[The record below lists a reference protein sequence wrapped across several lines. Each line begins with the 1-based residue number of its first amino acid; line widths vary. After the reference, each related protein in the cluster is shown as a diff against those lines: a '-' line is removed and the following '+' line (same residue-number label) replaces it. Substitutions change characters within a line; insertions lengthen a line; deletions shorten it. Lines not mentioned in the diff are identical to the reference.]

1 MGNPVLDA
9 ARTKRTKHMSKL
21 DGILAP
27 ATAESRS
34 LTDDETTE
42 FEALSAKITK
52 LDAEIELHEAHDVR
66 MAAAESAS
74 ATIVADAPG
83 VIVRSEPKTY
93 AQYGTTNS
101 YLRDL
106 AAIQVPQAGFDAE
119 GAQERMARHAREIEV
134 EARRDSTVA
143 ARWREAGLE
152 ARTNPNTTAGT
163 GGEFVP
169 PLWMV
174 NSYIPAFRP
183 GRMFANRINNQPLP
197 PGIDVINIPK
207 ILTGSTTAIQTA
219 NAASVS
225 STDITTSTV
234 SGSVNTIAGQQ
245 DISLQLL
252 EQSPISMDGVVF
264 QDLAADY
271 DQRLDLQVI
280 SGTGASGQ
288 HLGVLSITQSATPT
302 AAQVYY
308 ASVVNATPKF
318 YGAANSQLGTGVIPA
333 VNNIETTRF
342 ANATG
347 IWVHPRRAN
356 AFGAAQDTTGR
367 PMFVRP
373 SHGAFNALGIDTD
386 SPQFQAVAG
395 ELYGLPVIK
404 DANMPS
410 DWISTVSA
418 VVTTHTTGATAQDV
432 MLVLKEDDIY
442 LWEGPLRL
450 RVLPEVSSGTLAVR
464 LQAYAYSAFMPNRTP
479 TAISMITGPALQT
492 SILGY

>member
-1 MGNPVLDA
+1 MDNPVLIA
-9 ARTKRTKHMSKL
+9 ASAKRAKFTAKMDDL
-21 DGILAP
+21 LVAP
-27 ATAESRS
+27 TAETRS
-34 LTDDETTE
+34 LTDAEATD
-42 FEALSAKITK
+42 FEELAGKIAKLDSQIEMLSA
-52 LDAEIELHEAHDVR
+52 EEAR
-66 MAAAESAS
+66 KATAAAAAVEITTAS
-74 ATIVADAPG
+74 EIRVT
-83 VIVRSEPKTY
+83 SEPMTY
-93 AQYGTTNS
+93 TSRGKASWLQDMT
-101 YLRDL
+101 
-106 AAIQVPQAGFDAE
+106 AIAIPQAGFDVAA
-119 GAQERMARHAREIEV
+119 AQSRLARHGQEMEI
-134 EARRDSTVA
+134 
-143 ARWREAGLE
+143 E
-152 ARTNPNTTAGT
+152 ARTNKDLAYRLESAKEERATDSLAGY
-163 GGEFVP
+163 GGDLIAPLYLIDSFVP
-169 PLWMV
+169 
-174 NSYIPAFRP
+174 IFRAGRPA
-183 GRMFANRINNQPLP
+183 ANRVTNLPLP
-197 PGIDVINIPK
+197 VGTNSINVPKLVVGTQIAAQAAPTTSTIAGVNVQDLTTGIVSAPVNTYAGMTDVSLQLIEQSSANIDQVILQDLSASYDQVLDQA
-207 ILTGSTTAIQTA
+207 ILTGSGSAGQHQGILTY
-219 NAASVS
+219 AA
-225 STDITTSTV
+225 TV
-234 SGSVNTIAGQQ
+234 AGSV
-245 DISLQLL
+245 
-252 EQSPISMDGVVF
+252 V
-264 QDLAADY
+264 Y
-271 DQRLDLQVI
+271 
-280 SGTGASGQ
+280 TGANTVTAFTGKGST
-288 HLGVLSITQSATPT
+288 LGSII
-302 AAQVYY
+302 
-308 ASVVNATPKF
+308 N
-318 YGAANSQLGTGVIPA
+318 G

-367 PMFVRP
+367 PVFVRP

>member
-21 DGILAP
+21 DSILAP

-52 LDAEIELHEAHDVR
+52 LDAEIGLHEAHDVR

-93 AQYGTTNS
+93 AQHGTTNS

-183 GRMFANRINNQPLP
+183 GRTFANRINNQPLP

-280 SGTGASGQ
+280 SGSGASGQ

-333 VNNIETTRF
+333 VNNIETTRY
-342 ANATG
+342 APPTALWT
-347 IWVHPRRAN
+347 HPRRVNWWLAAGYDSNSRPLFVQNEN
-356 AFGAAQDTTGR
+356 APWNAVGNAENAPSAQGVCGSL
-367 PMFVRP
+367 F
-373 SHGAFNALGIDTD
+373 
-386 SPQFQAVAG
+386 
-395 ELYGLPVIK
+395 GLPVVK
-404 DANMPS
+404 NANFPTTMLAGAPTGGTQ
-410 DWISTVSA
+410 DG
-418 VVTTHTTGATAQDV
+418 VVAI
-432 MLVLKEDDIY
+432 KEDDIY
-442 LWEGPLRL
+442 LFEGQLKMRA
-450 RVLPEVSSGTLAVR
+450 LPEILSGTLQVR
-464 LQAYAYSAFMPNRTP
+464 FQVYAYSALIATRAPSGIAVTGGTGFAAP
-479 TAISMITGPALQT
+479 TF
-492 SILGY
+492 